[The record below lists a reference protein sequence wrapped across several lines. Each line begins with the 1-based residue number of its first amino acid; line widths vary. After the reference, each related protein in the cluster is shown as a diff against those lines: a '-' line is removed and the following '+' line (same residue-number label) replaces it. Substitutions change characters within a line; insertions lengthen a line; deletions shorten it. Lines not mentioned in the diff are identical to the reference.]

1 MAFTY
6 DLSTNTGKVRL
17 NLGDT
22 QENVGP
28 RPDKRNFSDEE
39 IDHFISVESDG
50 NNAATA
56 LGFEI
61 LASEWTSYAL
71 SETEGE
77 VSFNAQMV
85 ADKYMIAS
93 KFWRAKPGGG
103 TSGGALVAGVIVHD
117 FMEKGDDT
125 SE

>member
-6 DLSTNTGKVRL
+6 DLTTDRGIVRL

-22 QENVGP
+22 VENSGP

-39 IDHFISVESDG
+39 IDYLLSTETEG
-50 NNAATA
+50 TTAATA

-61 LASEWTSYAL
+61 LANEWAAYTIA
-71 SETEGE
+71 EREGE
-77 VSFNAQMV
+77 VSFDAKEVSDQ
-85 ADKYMIAS
+85 YLQIAS
-93 KFWRAKPGGG
+93 EWRNRPGGG
-103 TSGGALVAGVIVHD
+103 TGGKSLSAGVITLD

-125 SE
+125 SV